1 MHNFKYLLIA
11 VNLDTRPPVVTI
23 KPLPSITNEKVITIR
38 WTSNE
43 FANYRC
49 AVDDINN
56 AVNCGSGLQG
66 TWRTP
71 VMRDGEHTFYLL
83 ARDSAGNRAT
93 SVSQIWRVGEWKY
106 CCTFLLFLFLLCF
119 FLMFF
124 F

>member
-1 MHNFKYLLIA
+1 MHNLKYLNVALP
-11 VNLDTRPPVVTI
+11 LDTRSPVVTI
-23 KPLPSITNEKVITIR
+23 QPFPSLTKEKVIAIR

-56 AVNCGSGLQG
+56 AVNCGSGEEG

-83 ARDSAGNRAT
+83 AEDTAGNRART
-93 SVSQIWRVGEWKY
+93 ATRKWRVGECKY
-106 CCTFLLFLFLLCF
+106 CRNIPLLFLLL
-119 FLMFF
+119 LLLLLL
-124 F
+124 